1 LVKGCF
7 SAINQEL
14 GTLFNPTNQVK
25 MGFLSLDHAVFVALF
40 LVPAVSAMRK
50 AECGKAECER
60 YTCTN
65 TTQPI
70 KCPRYSQPNANIT
83 GCVCD
88 VGYYAGALFFNDTTF
103 LANFG
108 WSGQYWIGRKFQQQ
122 SFNLSSTAQLEQH
135 QSAPDPNGMCTRC
148 PKGTTCYCS
157 GETAYD
163 ISFESESWDWSHDQ
177 ELEEISKRYVN
188 SCDERAGTTIWT
200 LELDA
205 GWWRSSAVTSR
216 VYKCQIP
223 SACNGGKLLGPYSGS
238 QSCAAE
244 HSAHGS
250 HFRASSFDSVDPAL
264 VFSEEANIMCTRCAL
279 RHFKT
284 AGGECVSCESWVE
297 FMWGLIGVYVGLG
310 LALVALLLYLIP
322 VEKQRSASPGNAR
335 GANRKGLVPRLR

>member
-1 LVKGCF
+1 
-7 SAINQEL
+7 
-14 GTLFNPTNQVK
+14 
-25 MGFLSLDHAVFVALF
+25 MGFSSLDQAVFVPLF
-40 LVPAVSAMRK
+40 LVSAVSAM
-50 AECGKAECER
+50 GKAECER
-60 YTCTN
+60 YTN
-65 TTQPI
+65 TTRLI
-70 KCPRYSQPNANIT
+70 KCPRYSQPIANAT
-83 GCVCD
+83 GCTCD
-88 VGYYAGALFFNDTTF
+88 VGYYAGAQFFNDTTF

-108 WSGQYWIGRKFQQQ
+108 WSGQYWSGRKFQQHT
-122 SFNLSSTAQLEQH
+122 FNLSSTAQLEQH

-157 GETAYD
+157 GETEYD

-177 ELEEISKRYVN
+177 ELEEIGKRYVN

-223 SACNGGKLLGPYSGS
+223 SACKGGKLLGPYSGS
-238 QSCAAE
+238 QSCATA

-250 HFRASSFDSVDPAL
+250 HFRASGFDSVDPAA

-284 AGGECVSCESWVE
+284 AGGECMSCDSWVE
-297 FMWGLIGVYVGLG
+297 FMWGLIGVYVSLG

-322 VEKQRSASPGNAR
+322 VEAEGHRVRLSTSRSTYPSPQRPSYRVPVVSPAHTIE
-335 GANRKGLVPRLR
+335 A